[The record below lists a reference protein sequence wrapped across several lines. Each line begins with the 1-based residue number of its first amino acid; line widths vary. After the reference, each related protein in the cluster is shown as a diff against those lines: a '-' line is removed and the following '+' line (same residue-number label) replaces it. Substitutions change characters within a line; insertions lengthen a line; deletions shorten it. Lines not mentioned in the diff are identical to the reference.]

1 MRSLGKFFFYLL
13 VILQVL
19 AQVCNNA
26 LHLVVPEHEVLRALR
41 LVVKFGRQL
50 HVLDDGELGRAL
62 QLILISHR
70 VLHSNSPDLHQHIF
84 PQLINLFN
92 PVLFDTCDQV
102 VMHCLLL
109 CNLIIPELTISL
121 DLGLVLN
128 ELIQI
133 TLFFLKTSNLHLHLI
148 DLGRIL
154 FPERLDFIIYKV
166 KREALLN
173 KLKIVDYIAY
183 QHPLANAPSFQSPLV
198 SNPASLPFL
207 L

>member
-41 LVVKFGRQL
+41 LVVKLGCQL

-62 QLILISHR
+62 QLVLISHR

-84 PQLINLFN
+84 PQLVNLFN

-121 DLGLVLN
+121 NLGLVLN
-128 ELIQI
+128 ELI
-133 TLFFLKTSNLHLHLI
+133 
-148 DLGRIL
+148 
-154 FPERLDFIIYKV
+154 
-166 KREALLN
+166 
-173 KLKIVDYIAY
+173 
-183 QHPLANAPSFQSPLV
+183 
-198 SNPASLPFL
+198 
-207 L
+207 